1 MSHDNDFRT
10 SERTVERVSGSVMQD
25 FYFYTD
31 DLRVGYGGKQI
42 LEPIRIGIQKGEILT
57 LVGPNGAGKSTILK
71 SIAAQLAPLG
81 GTVYLDG
88 ADLLRMKGTERS
100 RKMSVMF
107 TEKIHAEW
115 MTCRDVVAAGRYP
128 YTGKF
133 GVLSE
138 SDWKSVDDAME
149 SVCVTELSER
159 DFNTLSDGQKQR
171 VLLAR
176 ALCQEP
182 DILLLDE
189 PTSYLDI
196 RYRLEF
202 MAILQELTRQK
213 KVAVILSIHELDMA
227 MRVSDWVLCIS
238 EGQNVRFGRPE
249 EVLTSAGISEL
260 FGVKEGRFFKSGGS
274 MELPS
279 PAGEP
284 EVFVVAGGGSA
295 RKIFWKLQRAG
306 IPFITGILSEADIDY
321 PEACTLSSGVISV
334 PAFAD
339 ITDKEKSEALACLD
353 RCKSVISCRRTF
365 GGWASA
371 NDELLEYAKKK
382 GKKIDYE

>member
-1 MSHDNDFRT
+1 MP
-10 SERTVERVSGSVMQD
+10 ERVNGNVMQN

-31 DLRVGYGGKQI
+31 GLRVGYGGNQI

-81 GTVYLDG
+81 GTVYLEN
-88 ADLLRMKGTERS
+88 ADLLRMKGAERS

-115 MTCRDVVAAGRYP
+115 MTCREVVAAGRYP

-138 SDWKSVDDAME
+138 SDWKSVDDAMDA
-149 SVCVTELSER
+149 VCVSELSER

-274 MELPS
+274 MELP
-279 PAGEP
+279 PTVGEP
-284 EVFVVAGGGSA
+284 EVFVVSGGGSA
-295 RKIFWKLQRAG
+295 REIFWKLQRAG
-306 IPFITGILSEADIDY
+306 IPFAAGILSEADIDY
-321 PEACTLSSGVISV
+321 PEACTLSSRVISV

-339 ITDKEKSEALACLD
+339 ITDKEKSEALACLNSCQ
-353 RCKSVISCRRTF
+353 RVISCRRTF

-382 GKKIDYE
+382 GKKIDYK